1 MSTLAD
7 LSSKLTE
14 SITLISLATKDKVF
28 VWKTSQNALSLH
40 CQQILDILSFIV
52 FLFAEKIIV
61 KTELNSIQPQ
71 LQVGLNENYPKK

>member
-52 FLFAEKIIV
+52 FLFPEKIIV